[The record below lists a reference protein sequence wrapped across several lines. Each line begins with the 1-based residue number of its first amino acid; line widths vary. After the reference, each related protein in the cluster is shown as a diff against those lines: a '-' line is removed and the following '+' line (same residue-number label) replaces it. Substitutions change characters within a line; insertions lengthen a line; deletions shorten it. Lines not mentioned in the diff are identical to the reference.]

1 MGKICRCGFWQVG
14 LISILFA
21 GLAIPGAVAQEEQ
34 FLRVIQESPWVASP
48 MSVASLSMRPIQ
60 AYWDPQRE
68 DYFIDLVSFFEEM
81 HASVEIQ
88 NVMVRAVLQGTSY
101 EIDFGQGTVTQRLG
115 ASIQRSDSLDADGY
129 FYAGGFDTGD
139 FDIGEGFLLT
149 PRNLQK
155 VFSEGIL
162 SYDRTKL
169 LIRLSQELFTESV
182 STFRARSLSPTLGLG
197 PTLYGRDRS
206 VLGGIQIGYRLNRIQ
221 RPGNTVD
228 YAGFF
233 NGRASALWGQVRAEG
248 SVTYADDNQIRTS
261 FGQLNYLLDIPR
273 SSYVTQIGVGR
284 TRMNRWPVR
293 QNYEGMWMS
302 NRPLSTRH
310 QQSEAEITGIA
321 EPNALVSA
329 LVGGVVADRVQADG
343 LGRYRLTIPAYY
355 GTSRA
360 ELEIVPQGGG
370 TPTRET
376 RYLFITEDLAPARTL
391 YWDLQGGRDRY
402 DLTPYG
408 HAQLSYGLS
417 SSLTA
422 RSSYTRADTVQIATL
437 GLITNFIPSMV
448 ISAEVA
454 YPDSAARATLQF
466 FRNQF
471 QFQAEAA
478 IFASESAFAF
488 YKQRFTGRVGW
499 NSRRLSV
506 FLYGSRFE
514 SFRGSETMQLDGS
527 GTVRLSRRTNL
538 VVAGGPRITR
548 PRPGDPTDS
557 RIHWRGSLTRYVTPG
572 AVRGRV
578 GFQGHGGQ
586 YESVDFA
593 GITLYA
599 SYRSIS
605 FGARVGYDFPAQ
617 GINTS
622 LSIRMNAPWVSFSN
636 QSSFEADNPYNQQN
650 LYGSVMLGREFR
662 FSRHPQVWSSAQLRP
677 FIDRNRDGH
686 RGPGEVLLDGLDIN
700 VVRARTE
707 PIESGGVQADFLA
720 PSTLY
725 QVVID
730 PRSIRGPELDLPTG
744 TSFSFIS
751 DPGAVK
757 HIDIPVHENT
767 VVEGSIENLPLSS
780 PTLAV
785 VVFYRG
791 GEEVARSAVS
801 QQGRFT
807 VLLAPGPYRLEI
819 QDLLGNEDLSTYT
832 QTLNVEIVDTQR
844 LEIQ

>member
-1 MGKICRCGFWQVG
+1 MDKIRVSDLWKVG
-14 LISILFA
+14 LASILFTV
-21 GLAIPGAVAQEEQ
+21 LTIPGVVAQEEQ
-34 FLRVIQESPWVASP
+34 FLRVIQESPWVISP
-48 MSVASLSMRPIQ
+48 MSVASLSMRPVQ

-68 DYFIDLVSFFEEM
+68 DYFIDIVAFFEEM

-88 NVMVRAVLQGTSY
+88 NVIVRAVIHGTSY
-101 EIDFGQGTVTQRLG
+101 EIDFSQGIVTRHQG
-115 ASIQRSDSLDADGY
+115 ASIQHSDSLEADGY

-139 FDIGEGFLLT
+139 FGTGEGFLLT
-149 PRNLQK
+149 PPNLQK

-169 LIRLSQELFTESV
+169 LIRVSQELLTESV
-182 STFRARSLSPTLGLG
+182 STFRARDLAPTLGLG
-197 PTLYGRDRS
+197 PVLYGRNRS
-206 VLGGIQIGYRLNRIQ
+206 VLGGIQIGYRLNRVQ
-221 RPGNTVD
+221 RPGNVVD

-248 SVTYADDNQIRTS
+248 NVDYTDDNQARTS

-284 TRMNRWPVR
+284 TRMDRWPVR
-293 QNYEGMWMS
+293 KNYEGMWMS

-310 QQSEAEITGIA
+310 QQSETEITGIA

-329 LVGGVVADRVQADG
+329 FVGGVVADRVQADG

-360 ELEIVPQGGG
+360 ELEIVPEGGG
-370 TPTRET
+370 TPIRET
-376 RYLFITEDLAPARTL
+376 RYLVVTEDLVPTRTL

-402 DLTPYG
+402 DHTQYG
-408 HAQLSYGLS
+408 HARMSYGLS

-422 RSSYTRADTVQIATL
+422 RSSFTMADTLQTATL
-437 GLITNFIPSMV
+437 GLITNAIPSMV
-448 ISAEVA
+448 VSAEVA
-454 YPDSAARATLQF
+454 YPENMARATLQL

-471 QFQAEAA
+471 QLQGEAVLAAE
-478 IFASESAFAF
+478 SGFAF
-488 YKQRFTGRVGW
+488 YRQGFIGRVGW
-499 NSRRLSV
+499 NARRLSV

-514 SFRGSETMQLDGS
+514 SFRGSETMRFDGS
-527 GTVRLSRRTNL
+527 TTFRLSRRTNL
-538 VVAGGPRITR
+538 VAAVGPRITKR
-548 PRPGDPTDS
+548 SPDDPMDS
-557 RIHWRGSLTRYVTPG
+557 SIHWRGSLTRYVAPG
-572 AVRGRV
+572 AVRGRI
-578 GFQGHGGQ
+578 GFQGFGGQ
-586 YESVDFA
+586 YESIDFA
-593 GITLYA
+593 GVTVYA
-599 SYRSIS
+599 SYRSVS

-617 GINTS
+617 GMNTS
-622 LSIRMNAPWVSFSN
+622 LTIRMNAPWVSFSN
-636 QSSFEADNPYNQQN
+636 QSSFEPDNPYNQQS
-650 LYGSVMLGREFR
+650 LYGSVMLGRQVH
-662 FSRHPQVWSSAQLRP
+662 FSRHPQVWSSALLRP
-677 FIDRNRDGH
+677 FIDRNRDGQ
-686 RGPGEVLLDGLDIN
+686 RSPGEVLLDGLDIN
-700 VVRARTE
+700 VVRARME
-707 PIESGGVQADFLA
+707 ASESGGVQADFLA

-730 PRSIRGPELDLPTG
+730 PRSLRGPELDLPMG
-744 TSFSFIS
+744 TNFSFIS

-757 HIDIPVHENT
+757 YIDIPVHENT
-767 VVEGSIENLPLSS
+767 VIEGSVANLPLSS

-791 GEEVARSAVS
+791 EEEVARSAVS

-819 QDLLGNEDLSTYT
+819 HDLLGNESLSAYT
-832 QTLNVEIVDTQR
+832 QILNVEVVDIQR